1 MKRKEKKCYPNCFT
15 LIPNRNNPQLPNGN
29 SHVTLEVI
37 ASTPSGP
44 AKSFQRSGSS
54 FKTTK
59 MVAAKLALNHLP
71 WVNSGINRKRTM
83 NSCGSSNA
91 GGTGGKKMKS
101 A

>member
-1 MKRKEKKCYPNCFT
+1 M
-15 LIPNRNNPQLPNGN
+15 IPNRNNPQLPDEN
-29 SHVTLEVI
+29 SHVTLEVS
-37 ASTPSGP
+37 ASTPSSP
-44 AKSFQRSGSS
+44 AQSFQGSGSS
-54 FKTTK
+54 FKTAK

-83 NSCGSSNA
+83 RSCGSGNA